1 MDDLRIIKRK
11 IYLKRQG
18 RNLIGD
24 EIIDLQ
30 IQMALVVHKSRLEAQ
45 IGANFDSVLSR
56 KLDCINYLI
65 EN

>member
-1 MDDLRIIKRK
+1 MNELQTIQRK
-11 IYLKRQG
+11 IQLKRQG
-18 RNLIGD
+18 RDLIGD

-30 IQMALVVHKSRLEAQ
+30 IRKALVVYKSRLEAQ
-45 IGANFDSVLSR
+45 ISTNFDPVLSR